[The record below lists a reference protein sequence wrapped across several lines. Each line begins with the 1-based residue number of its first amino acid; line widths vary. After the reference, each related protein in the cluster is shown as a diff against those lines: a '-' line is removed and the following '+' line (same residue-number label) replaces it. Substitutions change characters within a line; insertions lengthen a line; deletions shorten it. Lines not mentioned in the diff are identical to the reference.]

1 MLAPAML
8 HRLRDPS
15 LRNVALLAFCQAL
28 SMTCLSL
35 LITISALVGSLL
47 AVDPALATLPLSLQ
61 FLGVLVTT
69 IPASLLMER
78 WGRRAGFS
86 LGAVL
91 GIVGG
96 LLCTLAV
103 FTADFLLLCFGSLLL
118 GGFSAFSMYYRF
130 AAADT
135 ASNAFKSR
143 AISLVLAGGVLAA
156 VAGPELAKHTR
167 ELFAPVAF
175 AGGYAAIAAL
185 CLLSLAILQFIRI
198 PRPPARVRGDSG
210 RPLAVIARQPR
221 FIVAVLCGMVAYG
234 TMNLVMVS
242 TPLAMIACDHPFET
256 AAFVIQLHVLG
267 MYVPS
272 FFTGSL
278 IARFGLPPVL
288 LAGAL
293 LLLACVAVAL
303 TGIEVLNFAAGL
315 VLLGLGWNLLYVGGS
330 TLLTETH
337 RPEEKAKVQAANEF
351 LVFGV
356 VTVTAF
362 SSGALH
368 EGLGWEWLNLVTVP
382 AILAALV
389 AVLWLVRVERRPQ
402 PLAS

>member
-1 MLAPAML
+1 MLRPAML
-8 HRLRDPS
+8 KSLRDNS
-15 LRNVALLAFCQAL
+15 VRNVALLAFCQAL

-47 AVDPALATLPLSLQ
+47 SPDPSLATLPLSLQ

-69 IPASLLMER
+69 VPASLLMQH

-96 LLCTLAV
+96 LVCTFAV
-103 FTADFLLLCFGSLLL
+103 FAADFLLLCVGSTLL

-156 VAGPELAKHTR
+156 VAGPELAKQTR

-175 AGGYAAIAAL
+175 AGGYAAIAAV
-185 CLLSLAILQFIRI
+185 CLLSLVVLQFIRI

-210 RPLAVIARQPR
+210 RPLSVIARQPR
-221 FIVAVLCGMVAYG
+221 FVVAVVCGMVAYG

-267 MYVPS
+267 MYLPS

-288 LAGAL
+288 LAGTL

-351 LVFGV
+351 LVFG
-356 VTVTAF
+356 TVTLTAF
-362 SSGALH
+362 TSGALH

-389 AVLWLVRVERRPQ
+389 SVLWLLRVERRPE
-402 PLAS
+402 LAAS